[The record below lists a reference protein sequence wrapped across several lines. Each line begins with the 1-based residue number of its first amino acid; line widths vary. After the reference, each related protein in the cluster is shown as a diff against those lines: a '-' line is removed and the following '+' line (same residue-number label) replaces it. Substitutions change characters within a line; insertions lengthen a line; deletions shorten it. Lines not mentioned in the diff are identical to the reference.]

1 MRTFII
7 KMKMGRTEFL
17 QYGAI
22 LLAGYLLGLVLC
34 FFLSRGEGKYV
45 TLGTLVAA
53 IFAAFIHFLGSVFS
67 FVGEFNMGISMGTT
81 RKELVRS
88 YALFLFVQIL
98 LLEIVLVLF
107 GMAEKA
113 LLAGMMPQ
121 GELRFDLTAYMKP
134 GYLIAIAAVTM
145 VAEIFCGAVLLRFGM
160 KAFWVLWAV
169 WMLSAVLLPRL
180 LGNGR
185 LSVWW
190 NRLGLVLGGHMTA
203 AGIWTAVSA
212 VTAILAGI
220 SWEILRKQKVI
231 V

>member
-7 KMKMGRTEFL
+7 KIKMGRTEFL

-34 FFLSRGEGKYV
+34 FFLLRGEGKYV

-53 IFAAFIHFLGSVFS
+53 IFAAFIHFFGSVFS
-67 FVGEFNMGISMGTT
+67 FLGEFNMGISMGAT

-98 LLEIVLVLF
+98 LLEIVLVLS

-113 LLAGMMPQ
+113 MLAKMMPG

-134 GYLIAIAAVTM
+134 GYLLAIAAVMM

-169 WMLSAVLLPRL
+169 WMISAVLFPRL
-180 LGNGR
+180 LDNGR
-185 LSVWW
+185 LSVLW
-190 NRLGLVLGGHMTA
+190 NRLGLALGGHMTA
-203 AGIWTAVSA
+203 AGIWTAVLA

-220 SWEILRKQKVI
+220 SWGILRKQKV
-231 V
+231 VV

>member
-34 FFLSRGEGKYV
+34 FFLLRGEGEYV
-45 TLGTLVAA
+45 TLGTLMAA
-53 IFAAFIHFLGSVFS
+53 TFAAFIHFFGSVFS
-67 FVGEFNMGISMGTT
+67 FLGEFNMGISMGAT

-98 LLEIVLVLF
+98 LLEIVLVLS

-113 LLAGMMPQ
+113 MLAKMMPG

-134 GYLIAIAAVTM
+134 GYLLAIAAVMM

-169 WMLSAVLLPRL
+169 WMISAVLLPRL
-180 LGNGR
+180 LDNGR
-185 LSVWW
+185 LSVLW
-190 NRLGLVLGGHMTA
+190 NRLGLALGGHLTA
-203 AGIWTAVSA
+203 AGIWTAVLA

-220 SWEILRKQKVI
+220 SWGILRKQKV
-231 V
+231 VV